1 MQCAHAE
8 IIPSVSVYRISLMLR
23 QRVSL
28 FDGSV
33 GRIFHGLAL
42 LTALAALFLF
52 LIGMYEVKEAI
63 KHLNY

>member
-1 MQCAHAE
+1 
-8 IIPSVSVYRISLMLR
+8 MLR

-52 LIGMYEVKEAI
+52 LIGMYEVKEAV